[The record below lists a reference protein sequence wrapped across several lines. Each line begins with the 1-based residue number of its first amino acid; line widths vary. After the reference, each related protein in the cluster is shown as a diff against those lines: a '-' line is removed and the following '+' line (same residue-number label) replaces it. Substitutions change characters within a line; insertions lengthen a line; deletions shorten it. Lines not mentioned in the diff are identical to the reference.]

1 MKIVIAGAGEVG
13 IHLAKLLSKEEQDI
27 ILIGSD
33 EKKLQPID
41 ANYNL
46 MTVVGSPT
54 SVKAL
59 KEAEVSKADLFIAVT
74 PYETRNLTACMLAAN
89 LGASKTVARID
100 NYEYMLPENK
110 LIFNK
115 MGIDELIYP
124 EMLAGQEIVTAL
136 KRNWVRH
143 WFELCDGALI
153 LIGVKLR
160 ESAKILNLKLCDLAP
175 LSSNHHY
182 HIAAIKRKDATIV
195 PGGNDMLQLND
206 IVYFITTPDHIQD
219 IRVLCGKREVN
230 VKKVMIMGGSRIAI
244 RTSALAPESMKLKV
258 LEIEEEKSYSLVE
271 KMDNAIVLHADGRDV
286 EILKEEGIADI
297 DAFISLTDS
306 SEANILAC
314 LTAQGFG
321 VPKTIAEV
329 ENISFISTA
338 EGLNI
343 GTIINKKLLAA
354 SKIYQLL
361 LDEDHSNTKCLALA
375 DAEVVEMVAKEGSKI
390 TRSEVKDLS
399 IPKGISFGGLIRNG
413 KGYIVNGT
421 TKILPNDHVV
431 VLCLDTTLKKL
442 EKLFN

>member
-27 ILIGSD
+27 VLIGSN

-46 MTVVGSPT
+46 MTIAGSPT
-54 SVKAL
+54 SIKVL
-59 KEAEVSKADLFIAVT
+59 EQAEVAKADLFIAVT

-115 MGIDELIYP
+115 MGVDELIYP

-136 KRNWVRH
+136 RRNWVRH
-143 WFELCDGALI
+143 WFELCDGELI

-160 ESAKILNLKLCDLAP
+160 EYAKIINHKLCDLTHD
-175 LSSNHHY
+175 NDHNY
-182 HIAAIKRKDATIV
+182 HIAAIKRKDTTIV
-195 PGGNDMLQLND
+195 PGGNDVLLLND

-219 IRVLCGKREVN
+219 IRILCGKSEVQA
-230 VKKVMIMGGSRIAI
+230 KKVMIMGGSRIAI
-244 RTSALAPESMKLKV
+244 RTSALVPESVKIKL
-258 LEIEEEKSYSLVE
+258 LEVDEEKSYSLVE
-271 KMDNAIVLHADGRDV
+271 KMRNAVVIHADGRDV
-286 EILKEEGIADI
+286 EVLKEEGIADV

-314 LTAQGFG
+314 LTAQGLG

-329 ENISFISTA
+329 ENISFIGTA

-375 DAEVVEMVAKEGSKI
+375 DAEVIELVAKEGSKV
-390 TRSEVKDLS
+390 TRGAVKDLS
-399 IPKGISFGGLIRNG
+399 IPKGISFGGLIRDG
-413 KGYIVNGT
+413 KGYIVNGN
-421 TKILPNDHVV
+421 TKIEPNDHVV
-431 VLCLDTTLKKL
+431 VLCIDTTIKKL
-442 EKLFN
+442 EKLYN